1 MTTEN
6 NIESRDA
13 LDEVRIW
20 IGKHGSPF
28 SSLNLEI
35 VIEDGV
41 AMVARINRGGERI
54 RLQKGDL
61 SKPRVKLNNNKNNK
75 SHF

>member
-1 MTTEN
+1 MTEN
-6 NIESRDA
+6 NTESRDV

-20 IGKHGSPF
+20 IGQYGSPF

-41 AMVARINRGGERI
+41 AMAARIKRGGETI

-61 SKPRVKLNNNKNNK
+61 SKPKVKLNNKRSEN

>member
-20 IGKHGSPF
+20 IGQWGSPF
-28 SSLNLEI
+28 STLEMEI
-35 VIEDGV
+35 VIEDGI
-41 AMVARINRGGERI
+41 AMVARINRGGETI

-61 SKPRVKLNNNKNNK
+61 SKPKVKLNNKK
-75 SHF
+75 SEKHF

>member
-1 MTTEN
+1 MTEN
-6 NIESRDA
+6 NTESRDA

-20 IGKHGSPF
+20 IGKYGSPF

-41 AMVARINRGGERI
+41 AMVARIKRGGETI

-61 SKPRVKLNNNKNNK
+61 SKPSVKTNNRKKENT
-75 SHF
+75 HF

>member
-1 MTTEN
+1 MVEN
-6 NIESRDA
+6 NTESRDA

-20 IGKHGSPF
+20 IGKYGSPF

-41 AMVARINRGGERI
+41 AMAARIKRGGETI

-61 SKPRVKLNNNKNNK
+61 SKPSVNTNNKKDEN

>member
-1 MTTEN
+1 MVEN
-6 NIESRDA
+6 NTESRDA

-20 IGKHGSPF
+20 IGKYGSPF

-35 VIEDGV
+35 VIEDGI
-41 AMVARINRGGERI
+41 AKAARIKRGGETI

-61 SKPRVKLNNNKNNK
+61 SKPSVNTNNKKDEN